1 MPDSQSPFTEEE
13 RRSFYLET
21 LGDADDEGPM
31 LHEPFWWA
39 RTRFPDA
46 TDAQRTDLAESV
58 LVELL
63 DKGLI
68 EVFEL
73 DSQEPLSIEH
83 ALEVVRGDTWRTN
96 PPDPTY
102 EFATTPLGK
111 AAADDVPNEVWA
123 RLWGQGA

>member
-1 MPDSQSPFTEEE
+1 MEDSPFTEDD

-31 LHEPFWWA
+31 LHEPYWWA

-46 TDAQRTDLAESV
+46 TDAQNAALAESV

-63 DKGLI
+63 QGGLI
-68 EVFEL
+68 EVFEM
-73 DSQEPLSIEH
+73 DSQEPLRTEQ
-83 ALEVVRGDTWRTN
+83 ALQVVRGNTWRTI
-96 PPDPTY
+96 PPDPIF

-111 AAADDVPNEVWA
+111 ATADDVPKDVWA
-123 RLWGQGA
+123 KLWGQGR